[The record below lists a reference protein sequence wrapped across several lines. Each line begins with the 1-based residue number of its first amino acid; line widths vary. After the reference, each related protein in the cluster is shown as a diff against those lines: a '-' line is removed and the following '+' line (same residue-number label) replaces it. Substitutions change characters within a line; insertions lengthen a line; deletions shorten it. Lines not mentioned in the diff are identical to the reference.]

1 MLRRDNEHTSELG
14 GETSGSSDARRPPEG
29 PAPARTSA
37 ERRFPQ
43 TSPGSTGPDWIE
55 PDRPVVAQTLTFSS
69 PSRDDR
75 TAQVFNAHLE
85 AFANQ
90 VDSLR
95 TEGRLSGAERGALA
109 EALLAVAGPSG
120 PARVRDVLR
129 WLLESVQRRWVP
141 APGAVS
147 PDLVRLAS
155 LRELAKGE
163 GAGGTQGLSDAHW
176 ELFHD
181 VQLAERCLR
190 RSAGDHDPG
199 QQDAAAGGG
208 GGGGGTSAAN
218 GSDSPDKTSQGSG
231 GAGGW
236 PNIPA
241 GMVRP
246 VDPPPPVEECPAADH
261 LEWVL
266 SISNALCRAIHDA
279 WTPNG
284 VAEAAAL
291 GLDRALCMSPEEQA
305 AHLVHGPARTFALEG
320 GGMPPASD
328 TADAARNFLRGMRDS
343 AYALV
348 QLLSVHAPGAFY
360 PNQAAAAAVG
370 AAVFHELGHMHDRHA
385 RVLLHTLVRPVLG
398 RCPAAHRPIW
408 HAALTAGLLP
418 HMHERL
424 AGSWARVK
432 ASGVGKAGGG
442 GGMMEDDDGAF
453 DAGALAVG
461 GVNTGGGSA
470 VIEDL
475 IGERVTRDLARDQ
488 SAILELL
495 AVPEGTFGRKT
506 RGSGL
511 TGHLRGAMNGASGG
525 ASGGGG
531 ESPSGA
537 AAARLADGGGRHVR
551 EWMSAVAGYDGGS
564 GASARAGIATATAAL
579 TWGDSEA
586 AGRALAFLKGI
597 VAAAAAADGDQTL
610 REMAGGEIFPGCLA
624 GLTEPSNS
632 AHQAELL
639 GVIRDIVVHLLPV
652 AGSVR
657 RVLLGLPGM
666 TEQSLGQLINDLAQI
681 RSEKK
686 AANRVKEMIV
696 QAAGGGDALRAFAEA
711 RAGATSTGAIQV
723 PNVTTRHQANRLEAA
738 AKPGWTE
745 EEVNAIGLN
754 PLTANSRAQ
763 Q

>member
-1 MLRRDNEHTSELG
+1 M
-14 GETSGSSDARRPPEG
+14 
-29 PAPARTSA
+29 
-37 ERRFPQ
+37 
-43 TSPGSTGPDWIE
+43 
-55 PDRPVVAQTLTFSS
+55 
-69 PSRDDR
+69 
-75 TAQVFNAHLE
+75 
-85 AFANQ
+85 
-90 VDSLR
+90 DSLR
-95 TEGRLSGAERGALA
+95 TNGRLSGAERGALA

-120 PARVRDVLR
+120 PARVREVLR

-141 APGAVS
+141 APGQVS
-147 PDLVRLAS
+147 PDVLHLAS
-155 LRELAKGE
+155 LRELAKGTS
-163 GAGGTQGLSDAHW
+163 AGGREGLSEAHW

-190 RSAGDHDPG
+190 RSAGDHDNNNNKVSADG
-199 QQDAAAGGG
+199 DGG
-208 GGGGGTSAAN
+208 
-218 GSDSPDKTSQGSG
+218 SPDKQGDKPLGDKPQSYV
-231 GAGGW
+231 
-236 PNIPA
+236 PA

-246 VDPPPPVEECPAADH
+246 VDPPPPIEECPASDH

-266 SISNALCRAIHDA
+266 SMTSALCRAIHDV

-284 VAEAAAL
+284 VAEATSL
-291 GLDRALCMSPEEQA
+291 GLDRALCMSPEEQG

-320 GGMPPASD
+320 GGVAAASE
-328 TADAARNFLRGMRDS
+328 TAEAARNFLRGLRDS

-348 QLLSVHAPGAFY
+348 QLLSVHAPAAFY
-360 PNQAAAAAVG
+360 ANQAVANAVG
-370 AAVFHELGHMHDRHA
+370 AAAYHELAHMHDRHV

-398 RCPAAHRPIW
+398 RCPASRRPTW
-408 HAALTAGLLP
+408 HAALTAHLLP

-424 AGSWARVK
+424 VTSWSRVK
-432 ASGVGKAGGG
+432 ASGVGKASGGG
-442 GGMMEDDDGAF
+442 LDDDDGAVF
-453 DAGALAVG
+453 DAGAVAVG

-475 IGERVTRDLARDQ
+475 IGERVTRDLARDH

-511 TGHLRGAMNGASGG
+511 TGHLRMGSMNSN
-525 ASGGGG
+525 GGGG
-531 ESPSGA
+531 SESPRGA
-537 AAARLADGGGRHVR
+537 LASSKLADGGGKHVR
-551 EWMSAVAGYDGGS
+551 DWMGAVAGYDRGS
-564 GASARAGIATATAAL
+564 GTCARAGIASASAAL

-586 AGRALAFLKGI
+586 AGRAVAFLRGI
-597 VAAAAAADGDQTL
+597 VAAAAAPDGDQNL
-610 REMAGGEIFPGCLA
+610 RETAGAEIFPACLA

-657 RVLLGLPGM
+657 AVLLGLPGM
-666 TEQSLGQLINDLAQI
+666 TEQSLGALIGDLAQI

-723 PNVTTRHQANRLEAA
+723 PNVTTRHQANRVEAA

-745 EEVNAIGLN
+745 DEVNAIGLN

>member
-1 MLRRDNEHTSELG
+1 MPNPAKSRLG
-14 GETSGSSDARRPPEG
+14 ANVQSLSSINP
-29 PAPARTSA
+29 
-37 ERRFPQ
+37 
-43 TSPGSTGPDWIE
+43 
-55 PDRPVVAQTLTFSS
+55 
-69 PSRDDR
+69 
-75 TAQVFNAHLE
+75 AQVFNAHLE

-95 TEGRLSGAERGALA
+95 TNGRLSGAERGALA

-120 PARVRDVLR
+120 PARIREVLR

-141 APGAVS
+141 APGQVS
-147 PDLVRLAS
+147 PDVLHLAS
-155 LRELAKGE
+155 LRELAKGTS
-163 GAGGTQGLSDAHW
+163 AGGREGLSEAHW

-190 RSAGDHDPG
+190 RSAGDHDNNNNKISADG
-199 QQDAAAGGG
+199 DGG
-208 GGGGGTSAAN
+208 
-218 GSDSPDKTSQGSG
+218 SPDKQGDKPLGDKPQSYV
-231 GAGGW
+231 
-236 PNIPA
+236 PA

-246 VDPPPPVEECPAADH
+246 VDPPPPVDECPASDH

-266 SISNALCRAIHDA
+266 SMTSALCRAIHDV

-284 VAEAAAL
+284 VAEANSL
-291 GLDRALCMSPEEQA
+291 GLDRALCMSPEEQG

-320 GGMPPASD
+320 GGVAAASE
-328 TADAARNFLRGMRDS
+328 TAEAARNFLRGLRDS

-348 QLLSVHAPGAFY
+348 QLLSVHAPAAFY
-360 PNQAAAAAVG
+360 ANQAVANAVG
-370 AAVFHELGHMHDRHA
+370 AAAYHELAHMHDRHV

-398 RCPAAHRPIW
+398 RCPASRRPTW
-408 HAALTAGLLP
+408 HAALTAHLLP

-424 AGSWARVK
+424 VTSWSRVK
-432 ASGVGKAGGG
+432 ASGVGKASGGG
-442 GGMMEDDDGAF
+442 LDDDDGAVF
-453 DAGALAVG
+453 DAGAVAVG

-475 IGERVTRDLARDQ
+475 IGERVTRDLARDH

-511 TGHLRGAMNGASGG
+511 TGHLRMGSMNSN
-525 ASGGGG
+525 GGGG
-531 ESPSGA
+531 SESPRGA
-537 AAARLADGGGRHVR
+537 LASSKLADGGGKHVR
-551 EWMSAVAGYDGGS
+551 DWMGAVAGYDRGS
-564 GASARAGIATATAAL
+564 GTCARAGIASASAAL

-586 AGRALAFLKGI
+586 AGRAVAFLRGI
-597 VAAAAAADGDQTL
+597 VAAAAAPDGDQNL
-610 REMAGGEIFPGCLA
+610 RETAGAEIFPACLA

-657 RVLLGLPGM
+657 AVLLGLPGM
-666 TEQSLGQLINDLAQI
+666 TEQSLGALIGDLAQI

-723 PNVTTRHQANRLEAA
+723 PNVTTRHQANRVEAA

-745 EEVNAIGLN
+745 DEVNAIGLN

>member
-1 MLRRDNEHTSELG
+1 M
-14 GETSGSSDARRPPEG
+14 
-29 PAPARTSA
+29 
-37 ERRFPQ
+37 
-43 TSPGSTGPDWIE
+43 
-55 PDRPVVAQTLTFSS
+55 
-69 PSRDDR
+69 
-75 TAQVFNAHLE
+75 FNAHLE

-95 TEGRLSGAERGALA
+95 SGGRLSGAERGALA

-141 APGAVS
+141 APGVVS
-147 PDLVRLAS
+147 PDLVHLAS

-199 QQDAAAGGG
+199 QQDGGG
-208 GGGGGTSAAN
+208 GGPGGGGGTSAAN
-218 GSDSPDKTSQGSG
+218 GSDSPDKMSQGSG

-360 PNQAAAAAVG
+360 PNRAAAAAVG
-370 AAVFHELGHMHDRHA
+370 AAAFHELGHMHDRHA

-442 GGMMEDDDGAF
+442 GGGMMEDDDGAF

-475 IGERVTRDLARDQ
+475 IGERVTRDLARDH

-511 TGHLRGAMNGASGG
+511 TGHLRGAMNGVNTGVT
-525 ASGGGG
+525 SGGGG
-531 ESPSGA
+531 ESSSGA

-564 GASARAGIATATAAL
+564 GACARAGIATATAAL